1 MVEQQNNQ
9 KEQQEENRPGRRA
22 TAQIEAIKRDMEK
35 ATKTVNLLIKIIVF
49 VAGVCLML
57 GCICFLF
64 GQWIV
69 GCVFCTPAVT
79 VLFLFLG
86 GLMVVGPEERFL
98 IEFLG
103 RAYCVKNPGLR
114 WVSPVLMRKRMVAYT
129 WKQPVD
135 LFPERR
141 YPNGVHIDL
150 KKGGK
155 TQLVEPILWVR
166 MDGVGTDLEDESVL
180 RMAYSVDDW
189 KEAVTEGGEDALRTC
204 LNNLMVEEVLSA
216 THDSSRASWW
226 EAVRENFP
234 ALEEAIKSYGLVPV
248 SLTISDFNWDPA
260 VVASRQKVFEEER
273 SIAIAELSKEASKD
287 EIGQKALEIGGLY
300 GVMAKLLMQKQYGGH
315 TEEEAKR
322 VAKELVIYFKGA
334 DTGTITHLQGG
345 GDLSPLLTGILALM
359 RGSRREENSPSLLP
373 PA

>member
-1 MVEQQNNQ
+1 MDEQKNNQ
-9 KEQQEENRPGRRA
+9 QEQQEEARPGRRA
-22 TAQIEAIKRDMEK
+22 TAQIEAIKSDMEK
-35 ATKTVNLLIKIIVF
+35 VTRTVNLLIKITVF
-49 VAGVCLML
+49 VVCVCLIL
-57 GCICFLF
+57 GGIYFLF
-64 GQWIV
+64 KQWIIV
-69 GCVFCTPAVT
+69 CVFCTPAVI
-79 VLFLFLG
+79 VSLLFLG
-86 GLMVVGPEERFL
+86 GLMVVRPEERFL

-103 RAYCVKNPGLR
+103 QAYCVKKPGLR
-114 WVSPVLMRKRMVAYT
+114 WVSPILMRKRMVAYT

-166 MDGVGTDLEDESVL
+166 MDHVGQDLEGESVL
-180 RMAYSVDDW
+180 RMAYSVDNW

-234 ALEEAIKSYGLVPV
+234 ALEEVIKSYGLVPV

-273 SIAIAELSKEASKD
+273 SIAVAELSKKAAKD
-287 EIGQKALEIGGLY
+287 EVAQQAMELGGKYAEMVRILAQKRYGGDMGKAEKAAMELMRLDKAAQSGGLIQALSD
-300 GVMAKLLMQKQYGGH
+300 GDGLSSSVISFITSIAKSIQGKEK
-315 TEEEAKR
+315 TTNSEE
-322 VAKELVIYFKGA
+322 
-334 DTGTITHLQGG
+334 
-345 GDLSPLLTGILALM
+345 
-359 RGSRREENSPSLLP
+359 
-373 PA
+373 